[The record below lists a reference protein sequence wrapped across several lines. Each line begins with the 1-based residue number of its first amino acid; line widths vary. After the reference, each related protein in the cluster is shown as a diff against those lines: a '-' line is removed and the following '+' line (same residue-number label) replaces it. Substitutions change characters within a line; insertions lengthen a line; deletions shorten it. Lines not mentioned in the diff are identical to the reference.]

1 MALTFAGS
9 TWTWN
14 DGRTIATFAVSGV
27 LLALLLLQQ
36 YFVLFTSLEG
46 RMFPPG
52 YILGDWTLVLLNIVT
67 AAASV
72 NIFIPVYFIPI
83 YFIFVDGDSALM
95 AAVRLLPYI
104 TFLAFMNIASGAL
117 LPKIGYYW
125 AIFFAGGVFT
135 TIGAATM
142 FTVSVGTAKA
152 NIYGYSLLL
161 GAGAG
166 LTFQGAYTVG
176 SVRIMMKTGSGLDV
190 QRVISM
196 LNLSQLGFSL
206 ASLLIGGQ
214 IFQSVAKRNLAYV
227 LHGLGFSQAEI
238 GSAIAGTQST
248 LFASL
253 SPVLKEQAT
262 VAITVAISR
271 VYIVSMSAGAIVVVS
286 ALLMQKEKL
295 FAPTASPTDGA

>member
-27 LLALLLLQQ
+27 LLATLLLQQ

-67 AAASV
+67 AAGSV

-117 LPKIGYYW
+117 LPKIGW
-125 AIFFAGGVFT
+125 ATFFAGGVFT

-166 LTFQGAYTVG
+166 LTFQRAYTVG

-206 ASLLIGGQ
+206 VSLLIGGQ
-214 IFQSVAKRNLAYV
+214 IFQSVAKRNLTYV

-262 VAITVAISR
+262 VAITDAISR